1 MADAISLP
9 KPKNI
14 NLYLAQQ
21 VDQASIN
28 TISKEIIE
36 INEDDANIAKVYAMH
51 DLVYNPKPIKLYIDS
66 YGGYV
71 YQCFGL
77 LGIMQKS
84 KVPIHTIVTGCAMS
98 CGFLIAIA
106 GHYRYGYQKST
117 FLYHQVSSGTFGKA
131 KDMEEAVIE
140 TLRLQ
145 KMIEDH
151 TIEYTKITAKK
162 LERVYKG
169 KRDWYIESDEALKLK
184 VIDEVI

>member
-1 MADAISLP
+1 MAVVLPQPKERSLH
-9 KPKNI
+9 
-14 NLYLAQQ
+14 LAKQ
-21 VDQASIN
+21 VDQSSIN
-28 TISKEIIE
+28 DLTKAIID
-36 INEDDANIAKVYAMH
+36 INEDDIYLKRLYSLH
-51 DLVYNPKPIKLYIDS
+51 DLTYTPKPIKIYVDS

-71 YQCFGL
+71 YQCLGL
-77 LGIMQKS
+77 LSIIKTS
-84 KVPIHTIVTGCAMS
+84 KVPVHTYVTGCAMS

-131 KDMEEAVIE
+131 KDMEEDIIE

-151 TIEYTKITAKK
+151 TIECTKITAKK